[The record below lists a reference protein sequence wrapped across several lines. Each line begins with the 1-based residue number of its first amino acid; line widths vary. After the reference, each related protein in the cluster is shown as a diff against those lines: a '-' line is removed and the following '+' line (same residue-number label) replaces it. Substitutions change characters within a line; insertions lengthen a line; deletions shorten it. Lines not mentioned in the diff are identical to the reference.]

1 MQQYRMK
8 LPRFMLTQNQVAKT
22 SDLFVLHARKPAFI
36 ARVNQLEDKGK
47 FTLELIE
54 VYQDAENEEIEK
66 ILKQM
71 SNWYFH
77 AFVKPV

>member
-1 MQQYRMK
+1 
-8 LPRFMLTQNQVAKT
+8 MLAQNQVAKT

-36 ARVNQLEDKGK
+36 ARVNPTGDKGK

-54 VYQDAENEEIEK
+54 VYQDAEKEDLEK

-71 SNWYFH
+71 REWYYSTH
-77 AFVKPV
+77 INKKTV